1 MQEVAPNIFMITE
14 QGAMGALMP
23 PVNLYVL
30 AGSDGLVFDTGYGRK
45 AILEHLAK
53 EMERIQAVM
62 AARGTPFAVTR
73 ALPSHSHPDHFSGL
87 GYLKK
92 RFGIQ
97 SMLTPKMAVNL
108 DPARYRRRALAYW
121 KYDIGLR
128 KKMTLTAYLAVIQS
142 LLLGTTFID
151 RPDTFVEE
159 NSQLTINDEPW
170 QILPAPGHWDDHV
183 ALYSED
189 RGILFSG
196 DTILR
201 SITTWLGPPLSSI
214 SAYTQTLERIL
225 ALPKLDLILSAH
237 GSPIREPRQRIRQI
251 LAHRAQR
258 TADVL
263 AVIAQTSG
271 RGATINEIAGAL
283 YRDEHAQKRNLADGW
298 IILTLE
304 ELAREE
310 KIEAV
315 GNRFFAA

>member
-14 QGAMGALMP
+14 KGAMGALMP

-62 AARGTPFAVTR
+62 AARGTPFAVRR

-87 GYLKK
+87 GFLKK

-97 SMLTPKMAVNL
+97 SLLTPKMAVNL

-159 NSQLTINDEPW
+159 NSRLTINDEPW
-170 QILPAPGHWDDHV
+170 HILPAPGHWDDHIV
-183 ALYSED
+183 LYNEK
-189 RGILFSG
+189 RGVLFSG

-237 GSPIREPRQRIRQI
+237 GSPITEPRQRIRQI

-271 RGATINEIAGAL
+271 KGATINEIAGAL
-283 YRDEHAQKRNLADGW
+283 YRGENAQKRNIADGW

-304 ELAREE
+304 ELE
-310 KIEAV
+310 KKGKIRAKGKQFV
-315 GNRFFAA
+315 AA

>member
-30 AGSDGLVFDTGYGRK
+30 AGSDGLIFDTGYGRK
-45 AILEHLAK
+45 AILEHMGK
-53 EMERIQAVM
+53 ELERIQAVM
-62 AARGTPFAVTR
+62 ATRGTPFVVSR

-97 SMLTPKMAVNL
+97 SMLTKKMAVNL
-108 DPARYRRRALAYW
+108 NPGRYRRRAMAYW

-128 KKMTLTAYLAVIQS
+128 KKMTLTAYLAVLQS

-151 RPDTFVEE
+151 RPDTFIEE
-159 NSQLTINDEPW
+159 NSRLTINGEPW
-170 QILPAPGHWDDHV
+170 RVLSAPGHWDDHV

-237 GSPIREPRQRIRQI
+237 GSPITEPRQRIRQI

-263 AVIAQTSG
+263 TVIAQTTG
-271 RGATINEIAGAL
+271 RGATINEIASAL
-283 YRDEHAQKRNLADGW
+283 YRGEHAQKRNIADGW

-304 ELAREE
+304 ELTKGG
-310 KIEAV
+310 KIKAV

>member
-30 AGSDGLVFDTGYGRK
+30 AGSDGLIFDAGYGRK
-45 AILEHLAK
+45 AILEHLGK
-53 EMERIQAVM
+53 EMERIQEVM
-62 AARGTPFAVTR
+62 ADRGTPFSVRR

-87 GYLKK
+87 GYLKR
-92 RFGIQ
+92 RFGTQ
-97 SMLTPKMAVNL
+97 SMLTKKMAVNL
-108 DPARYRRRALAYW
+108 DPARYRRRAMAYW
-121 KYDIGLR
+121 QYDIGLR

-151 RPDTFVEE
+151 RPDTFIEE
-159 NSQLTINDEPW
+159 NSRLTINGEPW
-170 QILPAPGHWDDHV
+170 QILPAPGHWDDHIV
-183 ALYSED
+183 LYSED

-237 GSPIREPRQRIRQI
+237 GSPVTEPRQRIRQI

-263 AVIAQTSG
+263 AVITQTSG
-271 RGATINEIAGAL
+271 RGVTINEITSVL
-283 YRDEHAQKRNLADGW
+283 YQGEHAQKRNIADGW

-304 ELAREE
+304 ELVKEG
-310 KIEAV
+310 KIAAV